1 MTALTIVGFASG
13 SPLSEAAMLRIARD
27 HHLAAIVVPR
37 RPPSGLRALAR
48 RVLGRAGSSLARLNA
63 PLIDIV
69 EVARFRP
76 ELIVVASF
84 PKIIPV
90 EVLAASRLGA
100 LNMHMSLLP
109 RHRGPDPLFCTYW
122 HDDRDA
128 GVTLHWMS
136 GRVDAGD
143 IVARHAMP
151 LERGLPSREAYM
163 RLTAIGVEL
172 LTGVLGQIVGGHAP
186 RVPQDDALATYES
199 AAEIA
204 RARIPFAEWPSERV
218 WHVLS
223 GLGDQF
229 SGLVADVAGQQLT
242 HGRAAGYRLTSENE
256 PGRIAAVDAGYELH
270 CRDGIVA
277 VERRRW

>member
-1 MTALTIVGFASG
+1 
-13 SPLSEAAMLRIARD
+13 MLRIARD

-37 RPPSGLRALAR
+37 PPSGLRAFAR
-48 RVLGRAGSSLARLNA
+48 RALGRAENSLARLNA

-69 EVARFRP
+69 DVARFHP

-109 RHRGPDPLFCTYW
+109 RHRGPDPLFWTYW

-143 IVARHAMP
+143 IVASQAML
-151 LERGLPSREAYM
+151 LERGLRSREAYM

-172 LTGVLGQIVGGHAP
+172 LTGVLGQIVDGHPP
-186 RVPQDDALATYES
+186 RKPQNDALATYES

-229 SGLVADVAGQQLT
+229 SGLVVDAAGKRLT
-242 HGRAAGYRLTSENE
+242 HGRAVDYRLTGDNE
-256 PGRIAAVDAGYELH
+256 PGRIAAVEPGYALH

>member
-1 MTALTIVGFASG
+1 MTALTVVGFASG
-13 SPLSEAAMLRIARD
+13 SPQSEAAMLRIARD
-27 HHLAAIVVPR
+27 HRLAAIVVPQQGR
-37 RPPSGLRALAR
+37 RWRESAR
-48 RVLGRAGSSLARLNA
+48 RLLGRAGNSFAGLKA
-63 PLIDIV
+63 PLIDIA

-76 ELIVVASF
+76 DVIVVATF
-84 PKIIPV
+84 PKIISV
-90 EVLAASRLGA
+90 EILAAARLGA

-109 RHRGPDPLFCTYW
+109 RHRGPDPLFWTYW
-122 HDDRDA
+122 QDDREA
-128 GVTLHWMS
+128 GMTIHWMS

-143 IVARHAMP
+143 IVASQAML
-151 LERGLPSREAYM
+151 LERGLRSREAYM

-172 LTGVLGQIVGGHAP
+172 LTGVLGQIVDGRPP
-186 RVPQDDALATYES
+186 RKPQNDALATYES

-229 SGLVADVAGQQLT
+229 SGLVVDAAGKRLT
-242 HGRAAGYRLTSENE
+242 HGRAVDYRLTGDNE
-256 PGRIAAVDAGYELH
+256 PGRIAAVEPGYALH